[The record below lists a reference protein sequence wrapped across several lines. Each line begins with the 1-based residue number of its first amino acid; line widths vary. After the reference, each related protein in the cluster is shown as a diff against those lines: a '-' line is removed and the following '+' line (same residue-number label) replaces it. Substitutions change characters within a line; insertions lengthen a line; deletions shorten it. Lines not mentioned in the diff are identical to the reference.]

1 MTDFGRDITT
11 WAWAGQ
17 TSPDLDPSF
26 TEITGP
32 ESVGQSCARRLS
44 MRHGA
49 LPDDPDA
56 GFDLRQ
62 FVNRPFTKAVGYRIK
77 TGIERECVKDERV
90 YAAAAALTYTTTD
103 RSLVAEIWLDTMYG
117 QFPLVLAVSAVSV
130 SILRAS

>member
-11 WAWAGQ
+11 WAWPGQ
-17 TSPDLDPSF
+17 SVPDLDPSF

-32 ESVGQSCARRLS
+32 ESVAQSCARRLS

-62 FVNRPFTKAVGYRIK
+62 FVNRPFTKAVAYRVK

-90 YAAAAALTYTTTD
+90 YSAAAALTYTSTD
-103 RSLVAEIWLDTMYG
+103 RSLVADIYLDTMYG
-117 QFPLVLAVSAVSV
+117 QFRLVLAVDAVSV
-130 SILRAS
+130 AILRAA